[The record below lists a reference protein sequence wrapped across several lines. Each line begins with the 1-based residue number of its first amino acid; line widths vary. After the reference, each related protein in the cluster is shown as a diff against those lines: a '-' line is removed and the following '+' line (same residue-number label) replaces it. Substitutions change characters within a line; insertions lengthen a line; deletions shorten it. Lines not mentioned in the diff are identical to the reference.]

1 MSNQG
6 LIAGR
11 SVNNL
16 NQNAIFKSPVVISG
30 FLQAAYVDFFV
41 DPAIATEI
49 QSGTPLVWSDTD
61 MVVEDGIIKGVYVE
75 PMKATFNENTSE
87 WTLNG
92 QLATISTSYCGVGG
106 TNGFVGSVRGITMA
120 TVVGELLELGSVS
133 TTDAAFTVPALMKSC
148 PNMVAAPLAC
158 QQGSGQML
166 INILGISTIEV

>member
-11 SVNNL
+11 SVNTL
-16 NQNAIFKSPVVISG
+16 NQNAVFKSPVVISG
-30 FLQAAYVDFFV
+30 FLQAAYVDFYV
-41 DPAIATEI
+41 DPAITTEI

-61 MVVEDGIIKGVYVE
+61 KVVEDGIIKGVYVE
-75 PMKATFNENTSE
+75 PMVATFDEVENE

-92 QLATISTSYCGVGG
+92 QLATISTSYCGIGD
-106 TNGFVGSVRGITMA
+106 TNGFVGSVRGLTMA

-133 TTDAAFTVPALMKSC
+133 TTADVFTVSALIKSC
-148 PNMVAAPLAC
+148 PNMVAAPLAG

-166 INILGISTIEV
+166 INILGISTLEV